1 MSSEGEDKA
10 ADWSGALQGAISEAG
25 DEEDPSGID
34 VVSSGGLSGSSAG
47 AGAESDNGELPY
59 VVLLHAA
66 ARTVQSGEI
75 TVEEFIEGIGKLD
88 AIADNALKIYAIPAV
103 KNDLPGKLTDYQNS
117 IVSALEVELHNLK
130 KGLALMLTYPESK
143 AVGDLEAGLKI
154 AVASLNASNEIKK
167 KADAEK
173 AAILQREQD
182 EKAVRAQKAAEAD
195 SD

>member
-10 ADWSGALQGAISEAG
+10 ADWSGALQGAISEAS

-34 VVSSGGLSGSSAG
+34 VVSSGGLSGSSA
-47 AGAESDNGELPY
+47 AAESDSSELPY

-75 TVEEFIEGIGKLD
+75 TPEEFIEGLGKLD

-103 KNDLPGKLTDYQNS
+103 KNDLPGKLTDHQNA
-117 IVSALEVELHNLK
+117 IVNALEVELHNLK

-154 AVASLNASNEIKK
+154 AVGALNASNEIKK

-173 AAILQREQD
+173 AAIYQREED
-182 EKAVRAQKAAEAD
+182 EKAERARKAAAAD
-195 SD
+195 AD

>member
-34 VVSSGGLSGSSAG
+34 VVSSGGLSGSS

-167 KADAEK
+167 KADAER

-182 EKAVRAQKAAEAD
+182 EKAVRAQKAAQAD

>member
-34 VVSSGGLSGSSAG
+34 VVSSGGLSGSSQG
-47 AGAESDNGELPY
+47 TESDNGELPY